1 MQNVS
6 GLAWIGVYIV
16 FWFAFSMYNGISRLH
31 SSATVSAD
39 ESYEAEYDDEE
50 YEDESDDERV
60 ERLISCI
67 EKAEVVVSPRT
78 IAKIILLVPIFLF
91 LIDGFGYLIAYG
103 VLNSQISI
111 IQRGILIALAGFSLI
126 ASCRFYMETRAI
138 AKIILENEDYNVM
151 KVKIIEEED
160 RQTEPAWWP
169 LIRYAGPCVVSAYT
183 LVKIIMN

>member
-16 FWFAFSMYNGISRLH
+16 FWFAFSMYNGVSRLH
-31 SSATVSAD
+31 SSAVASDD
-39 ESYEAEYDDEE
+39 EAYEGEYDDEA

-103 VLNSQISI
+103 VLNSQLSI

-126 ASCRFYMETRAI
+126 ASCRFYMETRTI
-138 AKIILENEDYNVM
+138 ARIILENEDYNVM

-160 RQTEPAWWP
+160 
-169 LIRYAGPCVVSAYT
+169 
-183 LVKIIMN
+183 

>member
-31 SSATVSAD
+31 SSAAVSAD
-39 ESYEAEYDDEE
+39 ES

-78 IAKIILLVPIFLF
+78 IAKIILLVPVFLF

-103 VLNSQISI
+103 VLNSQLSI
-111 IQRGILIALAGFSLI
+111 IQRGILIVLAGFSLV
-126 ASCRFYMETRAI
+126 ASCRFYIETRAI
-138 AKIILENEDYNVM
+138 ARIILENEDYNVM

-160 RQTEPAWWP
+160 RQTEPVWWP
-169 LIRYAGPCVVSAYT
+169 LIRYTGPCVVSAYT

>member
-1 MQNVS
+1 
-6 GLAWIGVYIV
+6 
-16 FWFAFSMYNGISRLH
+16 MYNGVSRLH
-31 SSATVSAD
+31 SSAVASDD
-39 ESYEAEYDDEE
+39 EAYEGEYDDEA

-67 EKAEVVVSPRT
+67 EKAEVVVSPRA

-103 VLNSQISI
+103 VLNSQLSI
-111 IQRGILIALAGFSLI
+111 IQRGILIALTGFSLI
-126 ASCRFYMETRAI
+126 ASCRFYMETRTI
-138 AKIILENEDYNVM
+138 ARIILENEDYNVM

-160 RQTEPAWWP
+160 RQTEPTWWP